1 MKQKQK
7 LMGIKQEVKM
17 VKMRVTIVTVI
28 SHLISCGVPGSPR
41 KARIWMG
48 VEKHSL
54 PGKNDFPSWVGTIT
68 VTLSDYMYEFSY
80 DTLFIFYWVIF
91 SVHEDV

>member
-7 LMGIKQEVKM
+7 LVGIKKEVKM
-17 VKMRVTIVTVI
+17 VKMRVTTVI

-41 KARIWMG
+41 KARIRMG
-48 VEKHSL
+48 MEKHSL
-54 PGKNDFPSWVGTIT
+54 PGKSDFPSRVGTVT

-80 DTLFIFYWVIF
+80 DTLFFLLGYIQCT
-91 SVHEDV
+91 